1 MSKEAHQSTRS
12 REEAGSAVFELIL
25 LSVPLCVLSMV
36 LASQLAATSQARLR
50 AQWQATLAAQAN
62 AQNLCGGNAALNAPF
77 QGMVTSNVKSG
88 AISSDLAHISKVGP
102 IISGTGLSMNRLTD
116 LIATSNTFPADVLQ
130 QKPLTD
136 TNWTTKEVTTSLAP
150 FYFQKQANAMLPT
163 AAQTVTARA
172 TFVCQEPIVNGPN
185 LDGVSD
191 QLLVWAFDEAAK
203 FHIR

>member
-1 MSKEAHQSTRS
+1 MRNQVRDSTRS
-12 REEAGSAVFELIL
+12 CHEGGSAVFELIL
-25 LSVPLCVLSMV
+25 LTVPLCVLSMV

-50 AQWQATLAAQAN
+50 AQWQATLAAQTN

-77 QGMVTSNVKSG
+77 QGMVTSKVQSG

-102 IISGTGLSMNRLTD
+102 IISGTGLSMNRLTN

-150 FYFQKQANAMLPT
+150 FYFQTQANAMLPT
-163 AAQTVTARA
+163 AGTSVTARA
-172 TFVCQEPIVNGPN
+172 TFVCQEPVVNGPT

-191 QLLVWAFDEAAK
+191 QLLVWAFDEASK
-203 FHIR
+203 FHVR